1 MSAGSARGRRH
12 HRALSAVR
20 CFEEPIHRGPDYVF
34 AGYPEYIN
42 PYTVCICYFVV

>member
-1 MSAGSARGRRH
+1 MSNLPASSLVRRHH

-34 AGYPEYIN
+34 APFPEFIN
-42 PYTVCICYFVV
+42 PYSV